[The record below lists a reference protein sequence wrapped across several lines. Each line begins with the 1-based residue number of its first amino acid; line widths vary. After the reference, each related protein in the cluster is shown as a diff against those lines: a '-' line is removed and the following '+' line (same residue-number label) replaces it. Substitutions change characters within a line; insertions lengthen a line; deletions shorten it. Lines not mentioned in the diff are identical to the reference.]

1 MSAATRRSTAS
12 TTLPAPGLGAFG
24 YGPLDPWLE
33 DATVSEV
40 LVNAGGEVWVERGD
54 GRMRGGP
61 QYVGRLAPGVVEAV
75 LERMLAPV
83 GRRIDRTSPVVDA
96 RLPDGSRLCAVLPP
110 VAVDGPCLAVR
121 RFLDRPLAL
130 DAFAGPEVVAVLD
143 GIVADRCNV
152 LVSGATSS
160 GKTTLLAA
168 LAAAIESTS
177 RLVVLEDVAELR
189 LEHPHVVRLETR
201 DATPD
206 GVGALGLDALLRTA
220 LRLRPDRLVVGEIR
234 GTEAVHL
241 LHALNTGHDGS
252 MSTVHANSALD
263 ALARLASLVLQSA
276 PNWPLAAVREH
287 VARAID
293 IVVHVERGPDGQRQ
307 VVDIAEVCPPDVER
321 GAVLA
326 TRPLVMTGAD
336 TGVDDGMAIT
346 RRRRAAR
353 A

>member
-1 MSAATRRSTAS
+1 MADVDIDLVAEQA
-12 TTLPAPGLGAFG
+12 LLGGLERWLA
-24 YGPLDPWLE
+24 DP
-33 DATVSEV
+33 EV
-40 LVNAGGEVWVERGD
+40 DEVMVNAGRHVWVDRRGTLTRVGSIRTGTLLAAVERLLS
-54 GRMRGGP
+54 P
-61 QYVGRLAPGVVEAV
+61 T
-75 LERMLAPV
+75 
-83 GRRIDRTSPVVDA
+83 GRRVDRSQPMVDA
-96 RLPDGSRLCAVLPP
+96 RLADGSRLCVAIEPI
-110 VAVDGPCLAVR
+110 AVDGPCLAIR
-121 RFLDRPLAL
+121 RFAPRQIPLHQFA
-130 DAFAGPEVVAVLD
+130 DAPAIAVLHEA
-143 GIVADRCNV
+143 VAQRCNIV
-152 LVSGATSS
+152 VSGATSS